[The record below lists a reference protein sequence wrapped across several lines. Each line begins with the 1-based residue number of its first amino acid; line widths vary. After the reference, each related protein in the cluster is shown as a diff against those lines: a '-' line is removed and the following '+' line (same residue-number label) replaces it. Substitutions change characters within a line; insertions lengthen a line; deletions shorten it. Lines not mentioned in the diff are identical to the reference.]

1 MSSDSQAMGT
11 LRWSPSPS
19 PKPKPNPAMEL

>member
-11 LRWSPSPS
+11 LRWSSSPS